1 MDPIALLDLTAVVEA
16 HSTNLASTLHG
27 PQHWRC
33 VALVGLRLVKVTP
46 GARADVAFLFGL
58 FHDAMRV
65 NDDEDP
71 GHGRRGADLARRLV
85 ASGEAPIPEEILTP
99 LLFACE
105 THTEAGPT
113 RDPVVGACYDADR
126 LNLWRVG
133 IEPRARYLSTA
144 AAPGMIPSTRDL
156 HNHPLAWSDVLDA
169 WP

>member
-1 MDPIALLDLTAVVEA
+1 MDPIDLLRLTAVVEG
-16 HSTNLASTLHG
+16 HSTNLASALHG

-33 VALVGLRLVKVTP
+33 VALVGLRLARVTT
-46 GARADVAFLFGL
+46 GADPCVAFLFGL

-71 GHGRRGADLARRLV
+71 DHGRRGADLARRLV
-85 ASGEAPIPEEILTP
+85 ASGEATVPPEILKP
-99 LLFACE
+99 LLLACE

-113 RDPVVGACYDADR
+113 KDPVIGVCYDADR

-133 IEPRARYLSTA
+133 IEPDPRYLSTSVGKGIIA
-144 AAPGMIPSTRDL
+144 ATLGL
-156 HNHPLAWSDVLDA
+156 HDRSLVWSDVLDA